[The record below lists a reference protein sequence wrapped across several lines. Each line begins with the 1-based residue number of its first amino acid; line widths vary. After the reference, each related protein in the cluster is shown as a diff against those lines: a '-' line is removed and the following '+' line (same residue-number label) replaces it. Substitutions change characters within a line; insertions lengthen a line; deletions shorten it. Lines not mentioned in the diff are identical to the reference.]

1 MSSKKKSSF
10 GFLRSFCQISKIF
23 CLSHL
28 FKMLK
33 NKTRN
38 GRLLTENM
46 RYQAEKAQQQ
56 IGLNNC
62 EQHQA
67 EQV

>member
-10 GFLRSFCQISKIF
+10 GFLRS
-23 CLSHL
+23 LSNQQNL
-28 FKMLK
+28 LSFTFKMLK

-46 RYQAEKAQQQ
+46 RYQADRESAA
-56 IGLNNC
+56 GDWT
-62 EQHQA
+62 E
-67 EQV
+67 